1 LTNAWLAAGLGVVVV
16 LDVALLWIVAWPALA
31 RRLAD
36 REARRGD
43 GAGDGAAL
51 DLRAIAALDPSS
63 VLADG
68 VPAAAYDRVVRV
80 ASWAYLLS
88 TAVVVYATG
97 RWSDTQ
103 DSLLLVLAIGGVF
116 ILVAHDLLPATG
128 LGATRFVVE
137 GAVAITIVSIVVALT
152 GGAASPFFYAY
163 PLVVA
168 GAALVVRP
176 RVTVVLAAAAIAG
189 YLVAVVVAA
198 DGSALGAEELPIV
211 AVNLTALVLLAYV
224 AMVVA
229 REQRRTREAAVRL
242 STIDALTGLAN
253 RGYILAAVEREM
265 DRATRYR
272 RGFCLLMAD
281 LDGLKELNDQ
291 HGHRA
296 GDRALAGVAAVI
308 RDNVRRIDT
317 PARLGGDEFVVLL
330 PETDREGARVVA
342 DKIRQGVA
350 AIQVGERGEQV
361 PIGVS
366 IGLSEWAS
374 GRSMDAIMAAADEAM
389 YSDKR
394 QARRRSSAPV
404 PLEGVGPGRPEV
416 GDPAVGPGRPEVGD
430 REVGRPEAVPA
441 EPR

>member
-1 LTNAWLAAGLGVVVV
+1 MTNAWLAAGLGVVVV
-16 LDVALLWIVAWPALA
+16 LDIVLLWIVAGPALA
-31 RRLAD
+31 RRLDDWDAG
-36 REARRGD
+36 RHAR
-43 GAGDGAAL
+43 GADGAAL
-51 DLRAIAALDPSS
+51 DIRAIAALDPAS

-88 TAVVVYATG
+88 TAIVVYATG
-97 RWSDTQ
+97 LWPEAEDP
-103 DSLLLVLAIGGVF
+103 LLLVLAIGGVF

-128 LGATRFVVE
+128 LRAGRFIVE
-137 GAVAITIVSIVVALT
+137 AAVALTLVGIVVILT

-176 RVTVVLAAAAIAG
+176 LVTVVLAGVAVSGYLAAVAIAANG
-189 YLVAVVVAA
+189 ALLDPGQVA
-198 DGSALGAEELPIV
+198 IV

-229 REQRRTREAAVRL
+229 REQRRTRDAAVRL

-253 RGYILAAVEREM
+253 RGYILAAVEREI

-281 LDGLKELNDQ
+281 LDGLKELND
-291 HGHRA
+291 HYGHRA
-296 GDRALAGVAAVI
+296 GDRALAAVAAVI

-330 PETDREGARVVA
+330 PETDRDGARVVA

-350 AIQVGERGEQV
+350 LVRVGEPGEAV
-361 PIGVS
+361 PIGLS
-366 IGLSEWAS
+366 IGLGEWTP
-374 GRSMDAIMAAADEAM
+374 GRSVDDIMAAADEAM
-389 YSDKR
+389 YDVKR
-394 QARRRSSAPV
+394 QARRRPNGRTSMAAM
-404 PLEGVGPGRPEV
+404 GPGRP
-416 GDPAVGPGRPEVGD
+416 DARPADARQPEAREPEGRE
-430 REVGRPEAVPA
+430 PEAVSPDV
-441 EPR
+441 R